1 MHSRYNGSSVA
12 CACVGLQ
19 ASRMARGKL
28 FDAALFAAA
37 GLADGDTAL
46 RLLHRMWGER
56 LPAGYLA
63 HGHVI
68 RALCNAKRF
77 KVGLSATVRRVPAA
91 ALSMALA
98 TCRPTWWDS
107 PKECLNRRC
116 SPC

>member
-1 MHSRYNGSSVA
+1 M
-12 CACVGLQ
+12 GLQ

-37 GLADGDTAL
+37 QLADGDTAL

-77 KVGLSATVRRVPAA
+77 KVTIFATA
-91 ALSMALA
+91 
-98 TCRPTWWDS
+98 
-107 PKECLNRRC
+107 
-116 SPC
+116 

>member
-1 MHSRYNGSSVA
+1 LMMWLPLQRCNKCRKFGIGGSSSSSELLVSCTLKLWWNSMLSA
-12 CACVGLQ
+12 CMGLQ

-37 GLADGDTAL
+37 QLADGDTAL

-77 KVGLSATVRRVPAA
+77 KVTLSATV
-91 ALSMALA
+91 
-98 TCRPTWWDS
+98 
-107 PKECLNRRC
+107 
-116 SPC
+116 

>member
-1 MHSRYNGSSVA
+1 
-12 CACVGLQ
+12 
-19 ASRMARGKL
+19 MARGKL

-68 RALCNAKRF
+68 RALCNARRF
-77 KVGLSATVRRVPAA
+77 KVADCLTINSYTHHTPSLPQTGHLWPHAA
-91 ALSMALA
+91 RA
-98 TCRPTWWDS
+98 
-107 PKECLNRRC
+107 
-116 SPC
+116 